1 MNKKE
6 VRSTL
11 DALLS
16 GKHSVVELSDKRI
29 RSVLMYLVKF
39 HGKTIAQA
47 ENQTRRQNG

>member
-6 VRSTL
+6 VRNTL
-11 DALLS
+11 DVLLS
-16 GKHSVVELSDKRI
+16 GKHSVVELSDQRI

-39 HGKTIAQA
+39 HGKTIAQV